1 MIKIKEIE
9 FLTHCHATEN
19 CNKVITALLNLLPA
33 ELRSKVYIEKQTLP
47 GHYGNPITVI
57 RCRVKEKTDDIIQYI
72 AEKLSDTEKSLL
84 TVSFDLR
91 YDKRTNKI
99 YIRVNKQEAYK
110 GKIMLDDGDD
120 VIKIIINLSGTR
132 RIEKIKEI
140 LREKG
145 LIK

>member
-19 CNKVITALLNLLPA
+19 CNKVITALLNLLPP
-33 ELRSKVYIEKQTLP
+33 EQRNKVYIEKQTLP
-47 GHYGNPITVI
+47 GHYGNPITIIKCKI
-57 RCRVKEKTDDIIQYI
+57 RDETDKVIQYI

-84 TVSFDLR
+84 TVSLDLR

-99 YIRVNKQEAYK
+99 YIRVNKQEAYR

-132 RIEKIKEI
+132 RIEKIREI

>member
-19 CNKVITALLNLLPA
+19 CNKVITALLNLLPS
-33 ELRSKVYIEKQTLP
+33 EQRNKVYIEKQTLP
-47 GHYGNPITVI
+47 GHYGNPITIIKCKI
-57 RCRVKEKTDDIIQYI
+57 RDETDKVIQYI

-84 TVSFDLR
+84 TVSLDLR

-99 YIRVNKQEAYK
+99 FIRVNKQEAYR

-120 VIKIIINLSGTR
+120 VIKIIINLSGSR
-132 RIEKIKEI
+132 RIEKIREI